1 MESKIKITSFDEGL
15 VVKISGDLDSSKTF
29 LYREKI
35 HQYMREHGPRYM
47 IWDFKDL
54 TFIDSAGVGLILG
67 RYNEIE
73 RVKGVMGLV
82 GLNAYSR
89 KVIQISG
96 LFGIMKEYSSVKA
109 FLKEEKITLWV
120 IVLNLNLKL
129 LYQMNC

>member
-1 MESKIKITSFDEGL
+1 MESKIKITTFDEGL
-15 VVKISGDLDSSKTF
+15 VIKISGDLDSSKTF

-35 HQYMREHGPRYM
+35 HQYMREYGPRYI

-73 RVKGVMGLV
+73 RIKGIMGLI
-82 GLNAYSR
+82 GLNSYSR

-96 LFGIMKEYSSVKA
+96 LFGLMKEYSSLKA
-109 FLKEEKITLWV
+109 FIKEERIAL
-120 IVLNLNLKL
+120 
-129 LYQMNC
+129 